1 MNSEN
6 KGYTLAVENGR
17 LQRKQEKIFLKPMVL
32 YIPQQAVE
40 AVNGLLSD
48 LPDDNLEGEFVLTV
62 TNNNNG
68 VSVDKSF
75 SSLAALRDPLT
86 AADAVKELINIVRG
100 YESDE
105 ETNVCG
111 WSGRYPAAGW
121 PLSPEAIC
129 PTSHSR
135 SAIISPRCAAAS
147 VVTR

>member
-75 SSLAALRDPLT
+75 SSLAR
-86 AADAVKELINIVRG
+86 R
-100 YESDE
+100 
-105 ETNVCG
+105 
-111 WSGRYPAAGW
+111 
-121 PLSPEAIC
+121 
-129 PTSHSR
+129 
-135 SAIISPRCAAAS
+135 
-147 VVTR
+147 